1 MEFKT
6 LLSNLRE
13 EVSCSVCTNIF
24 TDPKQLLCLH
34 SFCLSCLQQW
44 HRTSHGRY
52 GRDTIKCP
60 KCLKVSE
67 VPRSGDLRDLPT
79 SFYLN
84 GLIDVLAIK
93 ECKNSRVT
101 CGNCEQKCSESS
113 YCFQCCLFY
122 CVRCETAHNIMRR
135 NRDHRVMVLKEF
147 RDKDYED
154 VLKRP
159 VFCPEPRHKNDELKY
174 YCKNCHTAVCQ
185 TCVTVNHYGHAFE
198 HIDDE
203 AERQRIDIEALIE
216 QQKCDLRAKRNSV
229 KKLEAHCHKLVR
241 KGTTVAWE
249 IEELANNLIKLV
261 ELKKTEMLKN
271 AEEQIRKSVR
281 RFEEEIDGNTS
292 YVKYMESSLRQVE
305 KLLLTSTNIEVVQL
319 RKSVETI
326 FKGFHMT
333 TQEKRLSEFGF
344 MENRELLHTVQT
356 EQIGS
361 FNWSVPS
368 QPIREIRSENWR
380 TPSQPPRQA
389 PVPNWRRS
397 PSESEIHNSSRS
409 LSDFERLRKL
419 HQTVSRD
426 RHRRLFFD

>member
-1 MEFKT
+1 
-6 LLSNLRE
+6 
-13 EVSCSVCTNIF
+13 
-24 TDPKQLLCLH
+24 
-34 SFCLSCLQQW
+34 
-44 HRTSHGRY
+44 
-52 GRDTIKCP
+52 
-60 KCLKVSE
+60 
-67 VPRSGDLRDLPT
+67 
-79 SFYLN
+79 
-84 GLIDVLAIK
+84 
-93 ECKNSRVT
+93 
-101 CGNCEQKCSESS
+101 
-113 YCFQCCLFY
+113 
-122 CVRCETAHNIMRR
+122 
-135 NRDHRVMVLKEF
+135 
-147 RDKDYED
+147 
-154 VLKRP
+154 
-159 VFCPEPRHKNDELKY
+159 
-174 YCKNCHTAVCQ
+174 
-185 TCVTVNHYGHAFE
+185 
-198 HIDDE
+198 
-203 AERQRIDIEALIE
+203 
-216 QQKCDLRAKRNSV
+216 
-229 KKLEAHCHKLVR
+229 
-241 KGTTVAWE
+241 
-249 IEELANNLIKLV
+249 
-261 ELKKTEMLKN
+261 MLKN

-333 TQEKRLSEFGF
+333 TQENRLSEFGF

-380 TPSQPPRQA
+380 TPSQSPRQA